1 MQMDKMTSDVL
12 IMVLDDDPDICSMLK
27 MVLDYHG
34 YGALDADGEEKANK
48 ILAENNVDLIIM
60 DMLLSGADGTDI
72 CRHLKQDELTASI
85 PILMFSAHPNA
96 QKICLEAGAD
106 DFIAKP
112 FEMNELIDK
121 IVFFLEGR
129 KVKQVR

>member
-1 MQMDKMTSDVL
+1 MAKPAL
-12 IMVLDDDPDICSMLK
+12 ILVLDDDPDICSMLK

-34 YGALDADGEEKANK
+34 YGAVDADGEEKATELLSKNH
-48 ILAENNVDLIIM
+48 VDLIIM

-72 CRHLKQDELTASI
+72 CRRLKQDEQRSSI

-96 QKICLEAGAD
+96 EKVCLEAGAD
-106 DFIAKP
+106 DFISKP

-121 IVFFLEGR
+121 IIFFLEQR
-129 KVKQVR
+129 EVKQVQ